1 MPMTPRRVAI
11 LHQGCVPTY
20 RRAFY
25 ERLGAIAERSYVVF
39 HGQAE
44 PGSGITAAPPPFSF
58 AHVSVRNRFW
68 RLGSRSLIYQ
78 PVFLRILGG
87 GFDALVIGHE
97 VKYAANIALA
107 LLFRARGK
115 PVLLWGFGRNLDIQK
130 HRRSRRGRW
139 IGHAVRRAQGFMLGV
154 ATDFLAYTAKGAE
167 HAIEAGMPR
176 ERVTVLNNTIDTSR
190 EVASHARAQFL
201 DRTALRREFG
211 LSDGAVVFTF
221 VGRLNA
227 DKRVD
232 QLIEAVRG
240 LRRQSGAA
248 LEVLIVGGGPSD
260 ASLRTFA
267 AGESWCHFLGEIH
280 DSDVLGRIFRASDA
294 VVIPGYVGLAVNH
307 AFAHG
312 LPVITCRSEVHS
324 PEIEYVEPDING
336 MILPS
341 LEALGAGLQRFASSA
356 ELRQEL
362 AAGALRSRERLD
374 LRHMVE
380 AFDQGVRRA
389 LDRSTSTHLS
399 DPLLK
404 TGAS

>member
-25 ERLGAIAERSYVVF
+25 ERLGAVAERNYVVF

-68 RLGSRSLIYQ
+68 RLAGRSLVYQ
-78 PVFLRILGG
+78 PVFLRIAGG

-115 PVLLWGFGRNLDIQK
+115 PVLLWGFGRNLDIRRD
-130 HRRSRRGRW
+130 RRSSLGRW
-139 IGHAVRRAQGFMLGV
+139 VGHAVRWVQGFMLGV

-176 ERVTVLNNTIDTSR
+176 DRVTVLNNTIDTSR
-190 EVASHARAQFL
+190 EVASHARAQSL
-201 DRTALRREFG
+201 DRAALRRELG
-211 LSDGAVVFTF
+211 LSDGAVVFLF
-221 VGRLNA
+221 VGRLNP

-232 QLIEAVRG
+232 RLIEAVRG
-240 LRRQSGAA
+240 LRRQSDAA
-248 LEVLIVGGGPSD
+248 IEVLIVGGGPSD
-260 ASLRTFA
+260 ASLRALA
-267 AGESWCHFLGEIH
+267 AGESWCRFLGEIH
-280 DSDVLGRIFRASDA
+280 DSEMLGRIFRASDA

-312 LPVITCRSEVHS
+312 LPVITCRSDVHS
-324 PEIEYVEPDING
+324 PEIEYIEPDING

-341 LEALGAGLQRFASSA
+341 LEVLASGLLRFADSA
-356 ELRQEL
+356 ELRRDL
-362 AAGALRSRERLD
+362 AAGALRSREKLD
-374 LRHMVE
+374 LGHMVE

-389 LDRSTSTHLS
+389 LDRSTSRHLS

-404 TGAS
+404 TGSP